1 MLPGRCWAVGNQW
14 DMAPGVGEH
23 RLRCGTAEAGPARR
37 PGPPGS
43 QALRHPAVAGC
54 LKRAENRVW
63 ACGSGSGRG
72 VKGKGQEERSLA
84 GSHWEE
90 SPWFTWVGD

>member
-1 MLPGRCWAVGNQW
+1 
-14 DMAPGVGEH
+14 MALRSHRTPLQQVGEVQYEIPEE
-23 RLRCGTAEAGPARR
+23 LLESGSGV
-37 PGPPGS
+37 PGPHGG
-43 QALRHPAVAGC
+43 QECQVLALGC